1 MESGDISP
9 SLQPKTKRAGQSCP
23 EDTMRLN
30 SLIPAV
36 GRSIWLRSKAIESG
50 IVPLR
55 HRAMPSPLT
64 REQTRLAVIEVLG

>member
-23 EDTMRLN
+23 EDMMKLN
-30 SLIPAV
+30 NLIPAV
-36 GRSIWLRSKAIESG
+36 GRSIRLHPKAAESG